1 MTDPTALMNSLPG
14 EQQALKIESRSVLS
28 LQSSTM
34 PSFQPD
40 QILVRTTNIGLNP
53 VDAKSADMS
62 PTAGATSGSDFS
74 GVIVAIGSMLRRPLN
89 VGDHVFGAVF
99 GNNPDEKENGAFAQ
113 YVVAFADL
121 VWKVPEGMSMENAS
135 CLGMGLMTVGLA
147 LYLEMGLRLPQLP
160 AAVESTHG
168 EWNDDGEEQFV
179 LVYGGG
185 TATGMLAI
193 QMLRLSNYVPV
204 VICSPQSSGQCL
216 ALGAS
221 ACFDYRSPTCGADV
235 RSYTRNTLRCAFD
248 CISTAESMKICYGS
262 IASPVPPVS
271 GRATQERDFRDR
283 IVEKARYVA
292 LDPFPIRAH
301 NRRSIHPTW
310 ILAYT
315 ILNQPVHWPRPYQ
328 REPKPQ
334 HRKWA
339 VEVWVGLIQ
348 ELLERQAIRPPR
360 IEVRRGGLAS
370 IMDGISDVRM
380 GRAGG
385 RKLVYAI

>member
-193 QMLRLSNYVPV
+193 QMLRL
-204 VICSPQSSGQCL
+204 
-216 ALGAS
+216 
-221 ACFDYRSPTCGADV
+221 PTCGADV